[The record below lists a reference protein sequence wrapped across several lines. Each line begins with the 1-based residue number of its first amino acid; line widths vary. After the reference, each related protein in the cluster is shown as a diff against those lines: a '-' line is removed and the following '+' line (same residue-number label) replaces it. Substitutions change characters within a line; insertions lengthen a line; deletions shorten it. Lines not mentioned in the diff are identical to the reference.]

1 MIKQGVEGRLV
12 IKIEKVN
19 GSFIVEAEDDIF
31 DNLTFIGFEYMPKK
45 KVLLSKESILDFVKK
60 ELDSYFKQHKKGE
73 KND

>member
-1 MIKQGVEGRLV
+1 
-12 IKIEKVN
+12 
-19 GSFIVEAEDDIF
+19 VEAEDDIF